1 MQAVANSSKAR
12 RRRLSVLIADD
23 NPDVVATLS
32 ALLSLEGYVV
42 TTCLSGKE
50 ALQSIERLQPDVCI
64 IDIVMPDLSGYDIAR
79 EVQALGLPRRPVMFA
94 ISGHHTKPSDML
106 LARTTGFDHYLTK
119 GAHPEELL
127 RLLDTI
133 AGTEPPTA

>member
-1 MQAVANSSKAR
+1 MQPAAKSNNAR

-23 NPDVVATLS
+23 NADVLATLS
-32 ALLSLEGYVV
+32 ALLSLEGHVV
-42 TTCLSGKE
+42 STCLSGKE

-94 ISGHHTKPSDML
+94 ISGQHTKTSDML
-106 LARTTGFDHYLTK
+106 LARATGFDHYLTK
-119 GAHPEELL
+119 GADPQEVL

-133 AGTEPPTA
+133 AGNRPPAR